1 MDLTQTRIAIVDDH
15 ELFREG
21 LKRIFD
27 LEDEF
32 EVVAEGRT
40 GREAVRIAGEQKPE
54 ILIMDI
60 NMPDMNGIEATK
72 QLSLLSPETR
82 VLILSLLSPETRV
95 LILSIHDDE
104 SYITHAL
111 EAGASGF
118 LLKEVASTELISA
131 VRAVARD
138 GAYLHPKVTTNVL
151 KEYRRL
157 LQFKGEQAG
166 RGVESRTDDPVYQLL
181 SRREVEVL
189 HLLADG
195 RSNRDISDML
205 FISEK
210 TVKNH
215 VSSVLRKM
223 DVNDRTQA
231 VVDAIRRG
239 WVEI

>member
-1 MDLTQTRIAIVDDH
+1 MEMTQTRIAIVDDH

-32 EVVAEGRT
+32 QVVAEGRT
-40 GREAVRIAGEQKPE
+40 GREAIRIAGEQKPE
-54 ILIMDI
+54 IMILDI

-72 QLSLLSPETR
+72 Q
-82 VLILSLLSPETRV
+82 LSLLSPETRV

>member
-1 MDLTQTRIAIVDDH
+1 MEMTQTRIAIVDDH

-32 EVVAEGRT
+32 TVVAEGRT
-40 GREAVRIAGEQKPE
+40 GREAIRIAGEQKPE
-54 ILIMDI
+54 IMILDI

-72 QLSLLSPETR
+72 Q
-82 VLILSLLSPETRV
+82 LSLLSPETRV

-157 LQFKGEQAG
+157 LQFKGEQTG

>member
-1 MDLTQTRIAIVDDH
+1 MEMTQTRIAIVDDH

-27 LEDEF
+27 LEDDF
-32 EVVAEGRT
+32 QVVAEGRT
-40 GREAVRIAGEQKPE
+40 GREAIRIAGEQKPE
-54 ILIMDI
+54 IMILDI

-72 QLSLLSPETR
+72 Q
-82 VLILSLLSPETRV
+82 LSLLSPETRV

>member
-40 GREAVRIAGEQKPE
+40 GREAIRIAGEQKPE

-72 QLSLLSPETR
+72 Q
-82 VLILSLLSPETRV
+82 LSLLSPETRV

>member
-1 MDLTQTRIAIVDDH
+1 MQMKQTRIAIVDDH

-32 EVVAEGRT
+32 VVVAEGRT
-40 GREAVRIAGEQKPE
+40 GREAIRIAGEKKPE
-54 ILIMDI
+54 ILILDI

-72 QLSLLSPETR
+72 QLAILSPD
-82 VLILSLLSPETRV
+82 TRV

-131 VRAVARD
+131 VRSVARD

-151 KEYRRL
+151 KDYRRL
-157 LQFKGEQAG
+157 LQFKGEQAS
-166 RGVESRTDDPVYQLL
+166 RSVESRTDDPVYQLL

-223 DVNDRTQA
+223 EVNDRTQA

>member
-1 MDLTQTRIAIVDDH
+1 MEMTKAIRIAIVDDH

-32 EVVAEGRT
+32 IVVAEGRT
-40 GREAVRIAGEQKPE
+40 GTDAIRIAKEERPE
-54 ILIMDI
+54 IMILDI
-60 NMPDMNGIEATK
+60 NMPDLNGIEATK
-72 QLSLLSPETR
+72 QLTTVSSD
-82 VLILSLLSPETRV
+82 TRV

-118 LLKEVASTELISA
+118 LLKEVASSELISA
-131 VRAVARD
+131 VRSVAKD

-151 KEYRRL
+151 KDYRRL
-157 LQFKGEQAG
+157 LQFKGEQAE
-166 RGVESRTDDPVYQLL
+166 RNVVNRMDDPVYRLL

-223 DVNDRTQA
+223 EVNDRTQA

>member
-1 MDLTQTRIAIVDDH
+1 MEMTQTRIAIVDDH

-32 EVVAEGRT
+32 VVVAEGRT
-40 GREAVRIAGEQKPE
+40 GREAIRIAGEMKPE
-54 ILIMDI
+54 ILILDI

-72 QLSLLSPETR
+72 QLS
-82 VLILSLLSPETRV
+82 VLSPETRV

-131 VRAVARD
+131 VRSVARD

-151 KEYRRL
+151 KDYRRL

-166 RGVESRTDDPVYQLL
+166 RNIENRTDDPVYQLL
-181 SRREVEVL
+181 SRREIEVL

-223 DVNDRTQA
+223 EVNDRTQA

>member
-1 MDLTQTRIAIVDDH
+1 
-15 ELFREG
+15 
-21 LKRIFD
+21 RIFD

-32 EVVAEGRT
+32 TVVAEGRT
-40 GREAVRIAGEQKPE
+40 GREAIRIAGEQKPE

-72 QLSLLSPETR
+72 Q
-82 VLILSLLSPETRV
+82 LSLLSPETRV

-131 VRAVARD
+131 VRAVAKD

-166 RGVESRTDDPVYQLL
+166 HGVESRTDDPVYQLL

>member
-1 MDLTQTRIAIVDDH
+1 MEMTQTRIAIVDDH

-32 EVVAEGRT
+32 KVVAEGRT
-40 GREAVRIAGEQKPE
+40 GREAIRIASDQKPE
-54 ILIMDI
+54 IMILDI

-72 QLSLLSPETR
+72 Q
-82 VLILSLLSPETRV
+82 LSLLSPETRV

-166 RGVESRTDDPVYQLL
+166 RSVESRTDDPVYQLL

>member
-1 MDLTQTRIAIVDDH
+1 MEMTQTRIAIVDDH

-32 EVVAEGRT
+32 MVVAEGRT
-40 GREAVRIAGEQKPE
+40 GREAIRIAGEQKPE

-72 QLSLLSPETR
+72 Q
-82 VLILSLLSPETRV
+82 LSLLSPETRV

-131 VRAVARD
+131 VRAVAKD

>member
-1 MDLTQTRIAIVDDH
+1 MEMTQTRIAIVDDH

-32 EVVAEGRT
+32 KVVAEGRT
-40 GREAVRIAGEQKPE
+40 GREAIRIAGEQKPE

-72 QLSLLSPETR
+72 Q
-82 VLILSLLSPETRV
+82 LSLLSPETRV

-131 VRAVARD
+131 VRAVAKD

-151 KEYRRL
+151 KDYRRL

-195 RSNRDISDML
+195 RANRDISGML

-231 VVDAIRRG
+231 VVDAMRRG
-239 WVEI
+239 GGES

>member
-1 MDLTQTRIAIVDDH
+1 MEMTQTRIAIVDDH

-32 EVVAEGRT
+32 KVVAEGRT
-40 GREAVRIAGEQKPE
+40 GREAIRIAGEQKPE

-72 QLSLLSPETR
+72 Q
-82 VLILSLLSPETRV
+82 LSLLSPETRV

-131 VRAVARD
+131 VRAVAKD

>member
-1 MDLTQTRIAIVDDH
+1 METTQTRIAIVDDH

-32 EVVAEGRT
+32 TVVAEGRT
-40 GREAVRIAGEQKPE
+40 GREAIRIAGEQKPE

-72 QLSLLSPETR
+72 QLSLLSPD
-82 VLILSLLSPETRV
+82 TRV

-131 VRAVARD
+131 VRAVAKD

-157 LQFKGEQAG
+157 LQFKGEQAR

>member
-1 MDLTQTRIAIVDDH
+1 MELTQTRIAIVDDH

-32 EVVAEGRT
+32 HVVAEGRT
-40 GREAVRIAGEQKPE
+40 GLDAIRIANEHNPE
-54 ILIMDI
+54 ILILDI
-60 NMPDMNGIEATK
+60 NMPDLNGIEATK
-72 QLSLLSPETR
+72 QLSLLSPD
-82 VLILSLLSPETRV
+82 TRV

-131 VRAVARD
+131 VRSVAKD

-157 LQFKGEQAG
+157 LQIKEEHAG
-166 RGVESRTDDPVYQLL
+166 RNVENRTDDPVYQLL

>member
-1 MDLTQTRIAIVDDH
+1 MELTQTRIAIVDDH

-32 EVVAEGRT
+32 HVVAEGRT
-40 GREAVRIAGEQKPE
+40 GLDAIRIANEHNPE
-54 ILIMDI
+54 ILILDI
-60 NMPDMNGIEATK
+60 NMPDLNGIEATK
-72 QLSLLSPETR
+72 QLSLLSPH
-82 VLILSLLSPETRV
+82 TRV

-131 VRAVARD
+131 VRSVAKD

-157 LQFKGEQAG
+157 LQIKEEHAG
-166 RGVESRTDDPVYQLL
+166 RNVENRTDDPVYQLL

>member
-1 MDLTQTRIAIVDDH
+1 MEMTQTRIAIVDDH

-32 EVVAEGRT
+32 IVVAEGRT
-40 GREAVRIAGEQKPE
+40 GREAIRIAGEMKPE
-54 ILIMDI
+54 ILILDI

-72 QLSLLSPETR
+72 QLS
-82 VLILSLLSPETRV
+82 VLSPETRV

-131 VRAVARD
+131 VRSVARD

-151 KEYRRL
+151 KDYRRL

-166 RGVESRTDDPVYQLL
+166 RNIENRTDDPVYQLL
-181 SRREVEVL
+181 SRREIEVL

-223 DVNDRTQA
+223 EVNDRTQA

>member
-1 MDLTQTRIAIVDDH
+1 MEQLQTRIAIVDDH

-32 EVVAEGRT
+32 TVVAEGRT
-40 GREAVRIAGEQKPE
+40 GTEAIRIAADHKPE
-54 ILIMDI
+54 ILILDI
-60 NMPDMNGIEATK
+60 NMPELNGIEATK
-72 QLSLLSPETR
+72 QLS
-82 VLILSLLSPETRV
+82 VLSPETRV

-131 VRAVARD
+131 VRSVAKD

-151 KEYRRL
+151 KEYRRF
-157 LQFKGEQAG
+157 LQFKGEPAG
-166 RGVESRTDDPVYQLL
+166 RNVENRTDDPGYQLL

-189 HLLADG
+189 HLLAEG

-223 DVNDRTQA
+223 EVNDRTQA

>member
-1 MDLTQTRIAIVDDH
+1 METTQTRIAIVDDH

-32 EVVAEGRT
+32 TVVAEGRT
-40 GREAVRIAGEQKPE
+40 GREAIRIAGEQKPE

-72 QLSLLSPETR
+72 QLSLLSPD
-82 VLILSLLSPETRV
+82 TRV

-131 VRAVARD
+131 VRAVAKD

>member
-1 MDLTQTRIAIVDDH
+1 MEMTQTRIAIVDDH

-32 EVVAEGRT
+32 TVVAEGRT
-40 GREAVRIAGEQKPE
+40 GREAIRIAGEQKPE

-72 QLSLLSPETR
+72 Q
-82 VLILSLLSPETRV
+82 LSLLSPETRV

-131 VRAVARD
+131 VRAVAKD

-151 KEYRRL
+151 KDYRRL

-166 RGVESRTDDPVYQLL
+166 RGVESRTDDPIYQLL

>member
-1 MDLTQTRIAIVDDH
+1 METTQTRIAIVDDH

-32 EVVAEGRT
+32 KVVAEGRT
-40 GREAVRIAGEQKPE
+40 GREAIRIAGEQKPE

-72 QLSLLSPETR
+72 Q
-82 VLILSLLSPETRV
+82 LSLLSPETRV

-131 VRAVARD
+131 VRAVAKD

>member
-1 MDLTQTRIAIVDDH
+1 MEMTKAIRIAIVDDH

-32 EVVAEGRT
+32 IVIAEGRT
-40 GREAVRIAGEQKPE
+40 GADAIRIAKEDKPE
-54 ILIMDI
+54 IMILDI
-60 NMPDMNGIEATK
+60 NMPDLNGIEATK
-72 QLSLLSPETR
+72 QLTAVSSD
-82 VLILSLLSPETRV
+82 TRV

-118 LLKEVASTELISA
+118 LLKEVASSELISA
-131 VRAVARD
+131 VRSVAKD

-151 KEYRRL
+151 KDYRRL
-157 LQFKGEQAG
+157 LQFKGEQAE
-166 RGVESRTDDPVYQLL
+166 RNVVNRMDDPVYRLL

-223 DVNDRTQA
+223 EVNDRTQA

>member
-1 MDLTQTRIAIVDDH
+1 METTQTRIAIVDDH

-32 EVVAEGRT
+32 TVVAEGRT
-40 GREAVRIAGEQKPE
+40 GREAIRIAGEQKPE

-72 QLSLLSPETR
+72 Q
-82 VLILSLLSPETRV
+82 LSLLSPETRV

-131 VRAVARD
+131 VRAVAKD

>member
-1 MDLTQTRIAIVDDH
+1 MEMTQTRIAIVDDH

-32 EVVAEGRT
+32 TVVAEGRT
-40 GREAVRIAGEQKPE
+40 GREAIRIAGEQKPE

-72 QLSLLSPETR
+72 Q
-82 VLILSLLSPETRV
+82 LSLLSPETRV

-131 VRAVARD
+131 VRAVAKD

-166 RGVESRTDDPVYQLL
+166 RGVESRTDDPV
-181 SRREVEVL
+181 
-189 HLLADG
+189 
-195 RSNRDISDML
+195 
-205 FISEK
+205 
-210 TVKNH
+210 
-215 VSSVLRKM
+215 
-223 DVNDRTQA
+223 
-231 VVDAIRRG
+231 
-239 WVEI
+239 

>member
-1 MDLTQTRIAIVDDH
+1 MEMTQTRIAIVDDH

-32 EVVAEGRT
+32 KVVAEGRT
-40 GREAVRIAGEQKPE
+40 GREAIRIAGEQKPE

-72 QLSLLSPETR
+72 Q
-82 VLILSLLSPETRV
+82 LSLLSPETRV

-131 VRAVARD
+131 VRAVAKD

-151 KEYRRL
+151 KDYRRL

>member
-1 MDLTQTRIAIVDDH
+1 MEMTQTRIAIVDDH

-32 EVVAEGRT
+32 LVVAEGRT
-40 GREAVRIAGEQKPE
+40 GREAIRIAVDEKPE
-54 ILIMDI
+54 ILILDI

-72 QLSLLSPETR
+72 QLA
-82 VLILSLLSPETRV
+82 VLAPDTRV

-118 LLKEVASTELISA
+118 VLKEVASTELISA

-138 GAYLHPKVTTNVL
+138 GAYLHPKVTTNVI
-151 KEYRRL
+151 KDYRRL

-166 RGVESRTDDPVYQLL
+166 RSVENRTEDPVYQLL

-223 DVNDRTQA
+223 EVNDRTQA

>member
-1 MDLTQTRIAIVDDH
+1 MEMTQTRIAIVDDH

-32 EVVAEGRT
+32 TVVAEGRT
-40 GREAVRIAGEQKPE
+40 GREAIRIAGEQKPE

-72 QLSLLSPETR
+72 Q
-82 VLILSLLSPETRV
+82 LSLLSPETRV

-131 VRAVARD
+131 VRAVAKD

-205 FISEK
+205 FIGEK

>member
-1 MDLTQTRIAIVDDH
+1 MEMTQTRIAIVDDH

-27 LEDEF
+27 LEDDF

-40 GREAVRIAGEQKPE
+40 GREAIRIAGEQKPE
-54 ILIMDI
+54 IMILDI

-72 QLSLLSPETR
+72 Q
-82 VLILSLLSPETRV
+82 LSLLSPETRV

>member
-1 MDLTQTRIAIVDDH
+1 MELTQTRIAIVDDH

-32 EVVAEGRT
+32 YVVAEGRT
-40 GREAVRIAGEQKPE
+40 GLDAIRIANEHNPE
-54 ILIMDI
+54 IMILDI
-60 NMPDMNGIEATK
+60 NMPDLNGIEATK
-72 QLSLLSPETR
+72 QLSLLSPD
-82 VLILSLLSPETRV
+82 TRV

-131 VRAVARD
+131 VRSVAKD

-157 LQFKGEQAG
+157 LQIKDEHAG
-166 RGVESRTDDPVYQLL
+166 RNVENRTDDPVYQLL